1 MSKIGL
7 VVEGGGMKCAYS
19 AAILDKF
26 LDDDIHFD
34 YAIGVSAGSANI
46 CSYLAGQRGRNKRFY
61 TEFLKDPLYF
71 GPKAFFKTGN
81 LFNLGYIYG
90 TLSNHDGKA
99 PLDYQALMNN
109 PTPFKI
115 VATNAKTGRPAYF
128 DKSVM
133 KQDDYR
139 LIMASCALPGACR
152 PQKLDDGNLYYDG
165 GVTAPIP
172 VSEAFR
178 DGCDKLVVILSKP
191 RDFVKE
197 KEKLRPLYTL
207 LSFPYPKTVR
217 ALDRR
222 HISYSKNQNQV
233 FSLEKKGKVYLF
245 APSDP
250 PKMSTFSMDLKTEEA
265 LYELGLKDY
274 ENQKEALQDF
284 MGLSDKIC

>member
-26 LDDDIHFD
+26 IDDDINFY
-34 YAIGVSAGSANI
+34 YAIGVSAGSANV

-61 TEFLKDPLYF
+61 TEFIKDPLYF

-81 LFNLGYIYG
+81 LFNLSYIYG

-99 PLDYQALMNN
+99 PLDYQAIMDN
-109 PTPFKI
+109 PTRFKI
-115 VATNAKTGRPAYF
+115 VATNARTGRPVYF
-128 DKSVM
+128 DKSLM
-133 KQDDYR
+133 KPDDYR
-139 LIMASCALPGACR
+139 LIMASCALPGACKA
-152 PQKLDDGNLYYDG
+152 QKLDDGNYYYDG
-165 GVTAPIP
+165 GVTMPIP
-172 VSEAFR
+172 VEKAFR

-197 KEKLRPLYTL
+197 KEHLRPLYTL
-207 LSFPYPKTVR
+207 LSFPFPKTVR

-222 HISYSKNQNQV
+222 HISYTKNQKQV
-233 FSLEKKGKVYLF
+233 FSLEKKGKVFIF

-250 PKMSTFSMDLKTEEA
+250 PKMSTFSMDLQTEEA
-265 LYELGLKDY
+265 LYDLGLKDY
-274 ENQKEALQDF
+274 ADQKEALLDF
-284 MGLSDKIC
+284 LY